1 MRRRWMLLFD
11 GFLFLFYFFSS
22 FDWESKISP
31 FSFLYYY
38 NSRWNLYISSGSA
51 PQRWEWRMNNNNNN
65 KDRIYFLFFP
75 FFDVYSREG
84 KKTFLQ
90 TTQEPVVHTIVSSTH
105 THIHIRKK
113 PFLFFFFHFGGH
125 FRTVRSR
132 ARGGARPFFASSF
145 PPVRSPPVWCPSTT
159 HFYSSSSSF
168 YSLVIFFSFLFSPVR
183 KANTHNAQQPKT
195 TYSATTT
202 TTTTIIS
209 NI

>member
-1 MRRRWMLLFD
+1 M
-11 GFLFLFYFFSS
+11 
-22 FDWESKISP
+22 
-31 FSFLYYY
+31 
-38 NSRWNLYISSGSA
+38 N
-51 PQRWEWRMNNNNNN
+51 NNNNNN

-105 THIHIRKK
+105 IRTVYIYKK
-113 PFLFFFFHFGGH
+113 PFLFFFILAVIFGPCGRVPEGGPA
-125 FRTVRSR
+125 FLRIVVPPRTFPASLM
-132 ARGGARPFFASSF
+132 PFDDPFLF
-145 PPVRSPPVWCPSTT
+145 
-159 HFYSSSSSF
+159 FFFFFLF
-168 YSLVIFFSFLFSPVR
+168 YSLVVIFFSFLFSPVR

-202 TTTTIIS
+202 TTTIIS